1 MTRFA
6 APGRTANITH
16 HPTSAYRGRRQSRRA
31 GGATMPQP
39 DPVAVDSAP
48 LLDRLTRDG
57 TLSRPLRSTRPTA
70 SDAKRVSATR
80 PVSDLVS
87 EQRR

>member
-6 APGRTANITH
+6 ASGRTANITH
-16 HPTSAYRGRRQSRRA
+16 RPTSAYRGRRKTHRA
-31 GGATMPQP
+31 GGAVTPQP
-39 DPVAVDSAP
+39 DPIAVDTAP
-48 LLDRLTRDG
+48 LLERLTRDG

>member
-1 MTRFA
+1 
-6 APGRTANITH
+6 
-16 HPTSAYRGRRQSRRA
+16 
-31 GGATMPQP
+31 MPQP